1 MSSYPGRPVQ
11 RCLSSAGEKEEI
23 HVETE
28 DIEQL
33 LRSIFEKGD
42 WKVEFDWYIGQFA
55 TLRVKRTREMRDDI
69 ELGRRG
75 DSINNVYS

>member
-1 MSSYPGRPVQ
+1 MSSYPGRLVQ

-23 HVETE
+23 YVETE

-42 WKVEFDWYIGQFA
+42 WKVEFDWYISQFA

-69 ELGRRG
+69 ELAAEV
-75 DSINNVYS
+75 IA